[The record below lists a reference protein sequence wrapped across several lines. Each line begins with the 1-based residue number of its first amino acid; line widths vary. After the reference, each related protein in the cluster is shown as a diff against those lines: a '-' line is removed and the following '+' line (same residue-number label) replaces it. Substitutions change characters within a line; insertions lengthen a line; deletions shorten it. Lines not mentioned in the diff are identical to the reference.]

1 MDSGQLEREK
11 DKDGPSTHR
20 VPTAA
25 PSSLPGSTEQ
35 TPCDCD
41 RPGTARNEKEKRK
54 CLYVSEENRHIH
66 IHTGK
71 TKHTHRC
78 THKCPPS
85 THTHMYMFTLR
96 HSITEKLF
104 GGYGVAFLTHGESA
118 PHLKQ

>member
-1 MDSGQLEREK
+1 MGQ
-11 DKDGPSTHR
+11 
-20 VPTAA
+20 VPTVFRQQLHHLCQVRL
-25 PSSLPGSTEQ
+25 SKHHVTVIVQGLQEM
-35 TPCDCD
+35 
-41 RPGTARNEKEKRK
+41 RRKKENV
-54 CLYVSEENRHIH
+54 YVSEDNRHIH